1 MMENHKCIN
10 LIEANEILSPI
21 LGDNIEI
28 INFIDY
34 AEDEN
39 FFLVKQLKNWEEKDD
54 IDILEEIDF
63 KRYQLDEVIVLNDF
77 LYEKKIAF
85 LLGSKDIDSFL
96 DWYFKK
102 YNSCFIDGDT
112 IFFSIS
118 KKEMLLFNHDGYL
131 MVYKLPIKLIEKG
144 IEKYINFKA
153 KHKL

>member
-39 FFLVKQLKNWEEKDD
+39 FFLVKQLKKLGRKDD

-63 KRYQLDEVIVLNDF
+63 KRYYQLGEVIVLNDF
-77 LYEKKIAF
+77 LYEKR
-85 LLGSKDIDSFL
+85 
-96 DWYFKK
+96 
-102 YNSCFIDGDT
+102 
-112 IFFSIS
+112 
-118 KKEMLLFNHDGYL
+118 
-131 MVYKLPIKLIEKG
+131 
-144 IEKYINFKA
+144 
-153 KHKL
+153 

>member
-10 LIEANEILSPI
+10 LTEANEILSPI

-34 AEDEN
+34 SEDDN

-54 IDILEEIDF
+54 IDILEEINF
-63 KRYQLDEVIVLNDF
+63 KKYQLGEVVVLNDF
-77 LYEKKIAF
+77 LYKKKIAF
-85 LLGSKDIDSFL
+85 LLDSKDIDSFL
-96 DWYFKK
+96 DEYFKK

-112 IFFSIS
+112 YFFSII
-118 KKEMLLFNHDGYL
+118 KKEILLFNHDGYL
-131 MVYKLPIKLIEKG
+131 IIYKLPIKLIEKG
-144 IEKYINFKA
+144 IDKYINFKA